1 MGTRCTLP
9 CDERVSMSTSV
20 VRSRRL
26 STSLGNATR
35 RIVARERYL
44 DRLRLRA
51 EAVGMRLLD
60 AHAYLVERGER
71 VEERPRDVR
80 GHALDK
86 GARAGGHLA
95 AHRGGD
101 GRDVARGRE
110 IVQRHRATEVA
121 VTGGV
126 DEVLGALCTPLR
138 RHALAAVAAQAADG
152 DPAGER
158 A

>member
-9 CDERVSMSTSV
+9 CDERVSMSTSL

-26 STSLGNATR
+26 STSLGKATR
-35 RIVARERYL
+35 RIVARERDL

-71 VEERPRDVR
+71 VEERPRHVR

-86 GARAGGHLA
+86 GARTNGHLA
-95 AHRGGD
+95 AHRRGD
-101 GRDVARGRE
+101 GRDVDRGRE
-110 IVQRHRATEVA
+110 SVQRHPPAEGGMTRAI
-121 VTGGV
+121 
-126 DEVLGALCTPLR
+126 
-138 RHALAAVAAQAADG
+138 
-152 DPAGER
+152 
-158 A
+158 